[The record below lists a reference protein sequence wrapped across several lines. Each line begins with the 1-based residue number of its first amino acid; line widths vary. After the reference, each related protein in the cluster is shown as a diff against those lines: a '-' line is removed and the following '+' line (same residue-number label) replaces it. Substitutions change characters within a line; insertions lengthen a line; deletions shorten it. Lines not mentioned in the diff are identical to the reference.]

1 MLCYVNTHK
10 EFNFFLTNR
19 EESVSG
25 LLRNLLNA
33 KRVVQVEGAKKDQVE
48 NVGKDQVESAIL
60 L

>member
-1 MLCYVNTHK
+1 LK
-10 EFNFFLTNR
+10 NR

-48 NVGKDQVESAIL
+48 NVGKDQVEPAIL